1 MMEIRCPH
9 CGQRAQAEF
18 IYERTVDSVVSIDVA
33 PEAAMEALFTRRNPR
48 GVDEEIWRHTYG
60 CRAWMVITRHRVT
73 NEISAVREILPGTGR
88 WPEGTEGQGL
98 AVHPGIRKS
107 LTWTAPSVALRA
119 PPPLRGEDFGIN
131 FTFDGK
137 TYQARKGDMLAAA
150 LLRNGVTLVGR
161 SFKYHRPRGIMT
173 AGVEEPNAL
182 VTVGEGGRSE
192 ANTRATDVFVYEGL
206 IVKSQNRWPSLSF
219 DFGAILGLAAPVFS
233 AGFYYKTFF
242 GSAKRWMFYEYFIRK
257 AAGLGNA
264 PTQADPD
271 RFSQRAAFCDILVV
285 GAGPAGLQA
294 ALEAAEAGKRVILV
308 EQDCILGSSLI
319 RDPQEQN
326 AAWIEATATRIAAAG
341 GRILTRT
348 TASGYWEHDL
358 VTLTQRLAE
367 PGQVPANGIAQRL
380 WHVRAGQ
387 VILATGSI
395 ERPMAFANN
404 DRPGV
409 MLSQAVRTYVQRFG
423 VVPGKRVV
431 IATNNDDA
439 YKTAYALKAA
449 GAEIVAILDARP
461 ELSDAAR
468 DAGSKFEIHPN
479 SVPVSATG
487 NKRGLRSVKA
497 DLSTEPQSFTAD
509 LLAVSGGFTPVVH
522 LHMQAGGT
530 LDWHEAAQAFVP
542 ATSRQNVT
550 TIGGAVSPQPI
561 FRLLPVSQPK
571 KSFIDFQNDVTLA
584 DVDLAWAEGYRS
596 VEHLKRYTT
605 LGMATDQGKLSNM
618 AALGRLAQAQGVS
631 IPEAGL
637 TTFRP
642 PYTPVTMGLL
652 AGAGAKDA
660 GAHVRRLT
668 LYDVH
673 LGHQPIWQPLGLW
686 FRPRAYPVAGETL
699 AQAALREAKTVRAAV
714 GMTDVSTLAKFE
726 ISGPDAVALLEIIC
740 ATSVGK
746 LAVGRGR
753 YTFMCRED
761 GMVFDDGTVWRLGAQ
776 RYLLT
781 SSTGGAD
788 RMATHISY
796 VRQYLAPHLRV
807 SAVNVQEHYA
817 GIAVAG
823 PQSRSVLTAL
833 IGEEPPRH
841 MSTIPATIAGISVII
856 LAASYSGERA
866 FEIYVEAT
874 LTSSVWAACH
884 REVAAQGGTL
894 YGLEAMEFLRI
905 EKGHLVVGGE
915 VDGRMT
921 PHDLALDKM
930 LNKAGGYVGASG
942 LARPALSEPGRRQLV
957 GLEALDGNIPEGA
970 MLITQD
976 GQSPHGHVSAAA
988 FRINEG
994 GSIALGQL
1002 KDGFSRHGEELIATS
1017 PTRGQKARVRVTAP
1031 HFYDSAGERYGD

>member
-1 MMEIRCPH
+1 M
-9 CGQRAQAEF
+9 
-18 IYERTVDSVVSIDVA
+18 
-33 PEAAMEALFTRRNPR
+33 
-48 GVDEEIWRHTYG
+48 
-60 CRAWMVITRHRVT
+60 
-73 NEISAVREILPGTGR
+73 ISF
-88 WPEGTEGQGL
+88 
-98 AVHPGIRKS
+98 S
-107 LTWTAPSVALRA
+107 
-119 PPPLRGEDFGIN
+119 
-131 FTFDGK
+131 FDGK
-137 TYQARKGDMLAAA
+137 VYTAQEGDTLAAA
-150 LLRNGVTLVGR
+150 LLRNGIGLVGR

-182 VTVGEGGRSE
+182 VTVGEGGRTE
-192 ANTRATDVFVYEGL
+192 PNTRATDVFVYEGL
-206 IVKSQNRWPSLSF
+206 VAKSQNRWPNLSF
-219 DFGAILGLAAPVFS
+219 DIGSVFGLAAPALS

-242 GSAKRWMFYEYFIRK
+242 GSAKKWMFYEYFIRK

-264 PTQADPD
+264 PTSSDPD
-271 RFSQRAAFCDILVV
+271 RFSQRAAFCDVLVV
-285 GAGPAGLQA
+285 GAGPAGMQA
-294 ALEAAEAGKRVILV
+294 ALEAAESGKRVILV
-308 EQDCILGSSLI
+308 EQDNILGPSLI
-319 RDPQEQN
+319 RDGQEQDADWIN
-326 AAWIEATATRIAAAG
+326 AAAARIRAANG
-341 GRILTRT
+341 LILTRT

-358 VTLTQRLAE
+358 VTLTQRLSE
-367 PGQVPANGIAQRL
+367 PGQVPQNNVAQRL

-395 ERPMAFANN
+395 ERPMAFAHN

-409 MLSQAVRTYVQRFG
+409 MLSQAVRSYVRRFG

-439 YKTAYALKAA
+439 YKTAQALKEA
-449 GAEIVAILDARP
+449 GAQIVAVLDARP
-461 ELSDAAR
+461 APAGANSGHRVYNNATPLSTKGAR
-468 DAGSKFEIHPN
+468 HCLKN
-479 SVPVSATG
+479 VSALVDGAT
-487 NKRGLRSVKA
+487 LEW
-497 DLSTEPQSFTAD
+497 DAD

-530 LDWHEAAQAFVP
+530 LDWNADAQAFVP
-542 ATSRQNVT
+542 AASRQNVT
-550 TIGGAVSPQPI
+550 TIGGAAEPQPI
-561 FRLLPVSQPK
+561 FKMASVTKPK
-571 KSFIDFQNDVTLA
+571 KSFIDFQNDVTLS

-618 AALGRLAQAQGVS
+618 AALGRLAEKQGVA

-660 GAHVRRLT
+660 GAHVRRLA
-668 LYDVH
+668 LYDLH
-673 LGHQPIWQPLGLW
+673 AAKNPIWQPLGYW
-686 FRPRAYPVAGETL
+686 FRPRAYPISGESL
-699 AQAALREAKTVRAAV
+699 AQAALREAKAVRNNV

-726 ISGPDAVALLEIIC
+726 VSGPDAAAFLEIIC
-740 ATSVGK
+740 ATTVSK

-753 YTFMCRED
+753 YTFMLRED
-761 GMVFDDGTVWRLGAQ
+761 GFVFDDGTVWRLDEN

-796 VRQYLAPHLRV
+796 VRQYLCPHLRV

-817 GIAVAG
+817 GIAIAG
-823 PQSRSVLTAL
+823 PKAKAVLTTL

-841 MSTIPATIAGISVII
+841 MSTVPAVIAGVPVII

-866 FEIYVEAT
+866 FEIYIAASEAAT
-874 LTSSVWAACH
+874 VWAACEA
-884 REVAAQGGTL
+884 EVTHIGGAL

-930 LNKAGGYVGASG
+930 LNKAGGYIGASG
-942 LARPALSEPGRRQLV
+942 LARPALAETGRRQLV
-957 GLEALDGNIPEGA
+957 GLVALEGDIPEGS
-970 MLITQD
+970 MLVSNE
-976 GQSPHGHVSAAA
+976 GASPQGHVSAAA
-988 FRINEG
+988 FRIIEG
-994 GSIALGQL
+994 GSVALGQL
-1002 KDGFSRHGEELIATS
+1002 VDGFSRHGEILIASS
-1017 PTRGQKARVRVTAP
+1017 PTRGQKARVRVVAP
-1031 HFYDSAGERYGD
+1031 HFYDHAGERYRD

>member
-1 MMEIRCPH
+1 
-9 CGQRAQAEF
+9 
-18 IYERTVDSVVSIDVA
+18 V
-33 PEAAMEALFTRRNPR
+33 
-48 GVDEEIWRHTYG
+48 
-60 CRAWMVITRHRVT
+60 
-73 NEISAVREILPGTGR
+73 
-88 WPEGTEGQGL
+88 
-98 AVHPGIRKS
+98 
-107 LTWTAPSVALRA
+107 
-119 PPPLRGEDFGIN
+119 IN

-137 TYQARKGDMLAAA
+137 AYQAKEGDTLAAA
-150 LLRNGVTLVGR
+150 LLRNGIGLVGR

-182 VTVGEGGRSE
+182 VTIGEGGRAE
-192 ANTRATDVFVYEGL
+192 PNTRATDVFVYEGL
-206 IVKSQNRWPSLSF
+206 VATSQNRWPSLSF
-219 DFGAILGLAAPVFS
+219 DLGAVLGLAAPIFS

-271 RFSQRAAFCDILVV
+271 RFSQRAAFCDVLVV

-294 ALEAAEAGKRVILV
+294 ALDAAEAGKRVILV
-308 EQDCILGSSLI
+308 EQDSILGPSLI
-319 RDPQEQN
+319 RDPQELD
-326 AAWIEATATRIAAAG
+326 AAWIDATAARIRAKG

-358 VTLTQRLAE
+358 VTLTQRIAE
-367 PGQVPANGIAQRL
+367 PGQPPENGVAQRL

-395 ERPMAFANN
+395 ERPMAFAHN

-409 MLSQAVRTYVQRFG
+409 MLSQAVRTYVRRFG

-439 YKTAYALKAA
+439 YRTASALKAA
-449 GAEIVAILDARP
+449 GAAVVAILDARP
-461 ELSDAAR
+461 EFSDVALAA
-468 DAGSKFEIHPN
+468 KLEFQIHTN
-479 SVPVSATG
+479 AFPVAV
-487 NKRGLRSVKA
+487 RGLKHHLSSVDA
-497 DLSTEPQSFTAD
+497 DIWTERFTFAAD

-522 LHMQAGGT
+522 LHMQAGGA
-530 LDWHEAAQAFVP
+530 LDWNDAAQAFVP
-542 ATSRQNVT
+542 ATSRQSVT
-550 TIGGAVSPQPI
+550 TIGGAASPE
-561 FRLLPVSQPK
+561 PVFAAAPSGNPN

-605 LGMATDQGKLSNM
+605 LGMATDQGKTGNM
-618 AALGRLAQAQGVS
+618 AALGRLAEKQGVA

-652 AGAGAKDA
+652 AGASAKDA
-660 GAHVRRLT
+660 GAHVRRLA

-673 LGHQPIWQPLGLW
+673 AAKNPIWQRLGYW
-686 FRPRAYPVAGETL
+686 FRPRAFPQGSEML
-699 AQAALREAKTVRAAV
+699 AQAALREARAVRTSV

-726 ISGPDAVALLEIIC
+726 ITGPDAAALLEIIC
-740 ATSVGK
+740 ATSVAK

-753 YTFMCRED
+753 YTFMLRED
-761 GMVFDDGTVWRLGAQ
+761 GFVFDDGTVWRIAEN

-796 VRQYLAPHLRV
+796 VRQYLKPEFRV
-807 SAVNVQEHYA
+807 SAVNVQEHHA

-823 PQSRSVLTAL
+823 PKAKAVLERL
-833 IGEEPPRH
+833 IGEVPPRH
-841 MSTIPATIAGISVII
+841 MSTVSATIAGVPVLV

-874 LTSSVWAACH
+874 HAAAVWAACEA
-884 REVAAQGGTL
+884 EVAAHQGCL
-894 YGLEAMEFLRI
+894 YGMEAMEFLRI

-915 VDGRMT
+915 IDGRLT
-921 PHDLALDKM
+921 PYDLGLGGM
-930 LNKAGGYVGASG
+930 LNKAGGYIGAQG
-942 LARPALSEPGRRQLV
+942 LTRPALSAPGRLQLV
-957 GLEALDGNIPEGA
+957 GLESLEGTIPEGG
-970 MLITQD
+970 MLVPAKGADAQ
-976 GQSPHGHVSAAA
+976 GHVTAAA
-988 FRINEG
+988 SRVIEDTP
-994 GSIALGQL
+994 IALAL
-1002 KDGFSRHGEELIATS
+1002 LRDGASRHGETLIATS
-1017 PTRGQKARVRVTAP
+1017 PTRNMHARVRVMAP
-1031 HFYDSAGERYGD
+1031 HFYDTSGERYRD

>member
-1 MMEIRCPH
+1 M
-9 CGQRAQAEF
+9 
-18 IYERTVDSVVSIDVA
+18 
-33 PEAAMEALFTRRNPR
+33 
-48 GVDEEIWRHTYG
+48 
-60 CRAWMVITRHRVT
+60 
-73 NEISAVREILPGTGR
+73 
-88 WPEGTEGQGL
+88 
-98 AVHPGIRKS
+98 
-107 LTWTAPSVALRA
+107 
-119 PPPLRGEDFGIN
+119 IN
-131 FTFDGK
+131 FSFDGK
-137 TYQARKGDMLAAA
+137 TYQAHEGDTLAAA
-150 LLRNGVTLVGR
+150 LLRNGVGLVGR

-173 AGVEEPNAL
+173 AGIEEPNAL
-182 VTVGEGGRSE
+182 VTVGDGGRAE
-192 ANTRATDVFVYEGL
+192 PNTRATDVFVYEGL
-206 IVKSQNRWPSLSF
+206 IAKSQNRWPNLSF
-219 DFGAILGLAAPVFS
+219 DIGALLGLAAPVLS

-242 GSAKRWMFYEYFIRK
+242 GSAKRWMFYERFIRK
-257 AAGLGNA
+257 AAGLGAA
-264 PTQADPD
+264 PTETDPD
-271 RFSQRAAFCDILVV
+271 RFSQRAAFCDVLVV
-285 GAGPAGLQA
+285 GAGPAGLSA

-308 EQDCILGSSLI
+308 EQDNILGASLF
-319 RDPQEQN
+319 RDRQELDG
-326 AAWIEATATRIAAAG
+326 AWAEATQAHIRVAG

-348 TASGYWEHDL
+348 TVSGYWEHDL
-358 VTLTQRLAE
+358 VTLTQRIAE
-367 PGQVPANGIAQRL
+367 PGQIPSQGVAQRL

-395 ERPMAFANN
+395 ERPIAFAHN

-439 YKTAYALKAA
+439 YKTAHALQEA
-449 GAEIVAILDARP
+449 GAEVVAILDARP
-461 ELSDAAR
+461 AP
-468 DAGSKFEIHPN
+468 AGAN
-479 SVPVSATG
+479 SGFPVH
-487 NKRGLRSVKA
+487 NNA
-497 DLSTEPQSFTAD
+497 DPLSTKGARHCLKSVTALVDGQTQSWNAD

-530 LDWHEAAQAFVP
+530 LDWNDAAQAFVP

-550 TIGGAVSPQPI
+550 TIGGAANPEPV
-561 FRLLPVSQPK
+561 FTVVPVSKPK

-618 AALGRLAQAQGVS
+618 AALGRLAEKQDVV

-660 GAHVRRLT
+660 GAHVRRLA
-668 LYDVH
+668 LNDVH
-673 LGHQPIWQPLGLW
+673 AAKTPIWQPLGYW
-686 FRPRAYPVAGETL
+686 FRPRAYPMGNESL
-699 AQAALREAKTVRAAV
+699 AQAALREAKAVRSTV

-726 ISGPDAVALLEIIC
+726 VSGPDAAAFLEIIC
-740 ATSVGK
+740 ATTVNK

-753 YTFMCRED
+753 YTFMLRED
-761 GMVFDDGTVWRLGAQ
+761 GFVFDDGTVWRLDEN

-796 VRQYLAPHLRV
+796 VRQYLCPHLRV

-823 PQSRSVLTAL
+823 PKAKTALAAL

-841 MSTIPATIAGISVII
+841 MSTLPAVISGVPVIV

-866 FEIYVEAT
+866 FEIYVEA
-874 LTSSVWAACH
+874 SHAAPVWANCET
-884 REVAAQGGTL
+884 EVAANNGAL

-915 VDGRMT
+915 IDGRLT

-930 LNKAGGYVGASG
+930 LNKAGGYIGASG
-942 LARPALSEPGRRQLV
+942 LSRPALAEPGRRQLV
-957 GLEALDGNIPEGA
+957 GLEAIEGNIPEGS
-970 MLITQD
+970 MLVSCESEPPQ
-976 GQSPHGHVSAAA
+976 GHVSAAA
-988 FRINEG
+988 FRILEG

-1002 KDGFSRHGEELIATS
+1002 TDGFERHGEELLATS
-1017 PTRGQKARVRVTAP
+1017 PTRGQMARVRVVAP
-1031 HFYDSAGERYGD
+1031 HFYDMAGERYRD

>member
-1 MMEIRCPH
+1 MP
-9 CGQRAQAEF
+9 
-18 IYERTVDSVVSIDVA
+18 
-33 PEAAMEALFTRRNPR
+33 
-48 GVDEEIWRHTYG
+48 
-60 CRAWMVITRHRVT
+60 RHR
-73 NEISAVREILPGTGR
+73 AGGF
-88 WPEGTEGQGL
+88 
-98 AVHPGIRKS
+98 AM
-107 LTWTAPSVALRA
+107 
-119 PPPLRGEDFGIN
+119 IN
-131 FTFDGK
+131 FSFDGK
-137 TYQARKGDMLAAA
+137 VYTAQEGDTLAAA
-150 LLRNGVTLVGR
+150 LLRNGIGLVGR

-182 VTVGEGGRSE
+182 VTVGEGGRAE
-192 ANTRATDVFVYEGL
+192 PNTRATDLFVYDGL
-206 IVKSQNRWPSLSF
+206 VARSQNRWPNLSF
-219 DFGAILGLAAPVFS
+219 DVGSVLGLAAPALS

-242 GSAKRWMFYEYFIRK
+242 GSAKKWMFYEYFIRK

-264 PTQADPD
+264 PTSSDPD

-285 GAGPAGLQA
+285 GAGPAGMQA
-294 ALEAAEAGKRVILV
+294 ALEAAESGKRVILV
-308 EQDCILGSSLI
+308 EQDNILGPSLI
-319 RDPQEQN
+319 RDGQEQD
-326 AAWIEATATRIAAAG
+326 ADWINATAARIRAANG
-341 GRILTRT
+341 LILTRT

-358 VTLTQRLAE
+358 VTLTQRLSE
-367 PGQVPANGIAQRL
+367 PGQTPANGVAQRL

-395 ERPMAFANN
+395 ERPMAFAHN

-409 MLSQAVRTYVQRFG
+409 MLSQAVRSYVRRFG

-439 YKTAYALKAA
+439 YKTAQALNDA
-449 GAEIVAILDARP
+449 GAQIVAILDARP
-461 ELSDAAR
+461 APAGANSGHRVYNNAVPLSTQGAR
-468 DAGSKFEIHPN
+468 HCLKN
-479 SVPVSATG
+479 VSA
-487 NKRGLRSVKA
+487 SVDGQTMA
-497 DLSTEPQSFTAD
+497 WEAD

-530 LDWHEAAQAFVP
+530 LDWNEDAQAFIP
-542 ATSRQNVT
+542 ASSRQNVT
-550 TIGGAVSPQPI
+550 TIGGAAEPQPI
-561 FRLLPVSQPK
+561 FKMVPVAKPK

-618 AALGRLAQAQGVS
+618 AALGRLAEKQGVA

-660 GAHVRRLT
+660 GAHVRRLA
-668 LYDVH
+668 LYDLH
-673 LGHQPIWQPLGLW
+673 AAKNPIWQPLGYW
-686 FRPRAYPVAGETL
+686 FRPRAYTISGESL
-699 AQAALREAKTVRAAV
+699 AQAALREAKAVRNNV

-726 ISGPDAVALLEIIC
+726 VSGPDAAAFLEIIC
-740 ATSVGK
+740 ATTVSK

-753 YTFMCRED
+753 YTFMLRED
-761 GMVFDDGTVWRLGAQ
+761 GFVFDDGTVWRLDEN

-796 VRQYLAPHLRV
+796 VRQYLCPHLRV

-823 PQSRSVLTAL
+823 PKAKAVLTTL

-841 MSTIPATIAGISVII
+841 MSTVPAVISGVPVII

-866 FEIYVEAT
+866 FEIYISASDAAT
-874 LTSSVWAACH
+874 VWAACEA
-884 REVAAQGGTL
+884 EVMKIGGAL
-894 YGLEAMEFLRI
+894 FGLEAMEFLRI

-930 LNKAGGYVGASG
+930 LNKAGGYIGASG
-942 LARPALSEPGRRQLV
+942 LARPALAEAGRRQLV
-957 GLEALDGNIPEGA
+957 GLESLEGDIPEGA
-970 MLITQD
+970 MLIPNE
-976 GQSPHGHVSAAA
+976 GASPQGHVSAAA
-988 FRINEG
+988 FRIIEG
-994 GSIALGQL
+994 GSVALGQL
-1002 KDGFSRHGEELIATS
+1002 VDGFSRHGEILIASS
-1017 PTRGQKARVRVTAP
+1017 PTRSQKARVRIVAP
-1031 HFYDSAGERYGD
+1031 NFYDPAGERYRD

>member
-1 MMEIRCPH
+1 VT
-9 CGQRAQAEF
+9 G
-18 IYERTVDSVVSIDVA
+18 
-33 PEAAMEALFTRRNPR
+33 AM
-48 GVDEEIWRHTYG
+48 
-60 CRAWMVITRHRVT
+60 
-73 NEISAVREILPGTGR
+73 
-88 WPEGTEGQGL
+88 
-98 AVHPGIRKS
+98 
-107 LTWTAPSVALRA
+107 
-119 PPPLRGEDFGIN
+119 IN
-131 FTFDGK
+131 FSFDGK
-137 TYQARKGDMLAAA
+137 AYQALEGDTLAAA
-150 LLRNGVTLVGR
+150 LLRNGIGLVGR

-182 VTVGEGGRSE
+182 VTVGEGGRTE
-192 ANTRATDVFVYEGL
+192 PNTRATDVFVYEGL
-206 IVKSQNRWPSLSF
+206 VAKSQNRWPSLSF
-219 DFGAILGLAAPVFS
+219 DFGAALGVAAPVFS

-242 GSAKRWMFYEYFIRK
+242 GSAKRWMFYEYFIRR

-264 PTQADPD
+264 PTESDPD
-271 RFSQRAAFCDILVV
+271 RFSQRAAFCDVLVV

-294 ALEAAEAGKRVILV
+294 ALDAAEAGKRVILV
-308 EQDCILGSSLI
+308 EQDNILGPSLI
-319 RDPQEQN
+319 RDPQDLDTV
-326 AAWIEATATRIAAAG
+326 WIEATAIRIRAAG
-341 GRILTRT
+341 GLILTRT

-358 VTLTQRLAE
+358 VTLTQRIAE
-367 PGQVPANGIAQRL
+367 PGQVPEGGVAQRL

-395 ERPMAFANN
+395 ERPMAFAHN

-423 VVPGKRVV
+423 VVPGKRVA

-439 YKTAYALKAA
+439 YKTAHALKEA
-449 GAEIVAILDARP
+449 GAEIVAVLDARP
-461 ELSDAAR
+461 APAGADSGFAVHNNAVPLSTKGAR
-468 DAGSKFEIHPN
+468 HCLKS
-479 SVPVSATG
+479 VSAQVGGTI
-487 NKRGLRSVKA
+487 
-497 DLSTEPQSFTAD
+497 QSWDVD
-509 LLAVSGGFTPVVH
+509 LLAASGGFTPVVH

-530 LDWHEAAQAFVP
+530 LDWNEAAQAFVP
-542 ATSRQNVT
+542 AKSRQNVV
-550 TIGGAVSPQPI
+550 TIGGAANPDPV
-561 FRLLPVSQPK
+561 FTVTPVSAPN

-618 AALGRLAQAQGVS
+618 AALGRLAEKQRVA

-642 PYTPVTMGLL
+642 PYTPVTIGLF

-660 GAHVRRLT
+660 GAHIRHLA

-673 LGHQPIWQPLGLW
+673 AAKNPIWQPLGYW
-686 FRPRAYPVAGETL
+686 FRPRAYPANNETL
-699 AQAALREAKTVRAAV
+699 AQAALREAKAVRTSV

-726 ISGPDAVALLEIIC
+726 ISGPDAAAFLEIIC
-740 ATSVGK
+740 ATTVSK
-746 LAVGRGR
+746 LAIGRGR
-753 YTFMCRED
+753 YTFMLRED
-761 GMVFDDGTVWRLGAQ
+761 GFVFDDGTVWRLDEN

-796 VRQYLAPHLRV
+796 VRQYLCPHLRV

-823 PQSRSVLTAL
+823 PNAKSVLATL

-841 MSTIPATIAGISVII
+841 MSTVSASVAGTPVIV

-866 FEIYVEAT
+866 FEIYVEGTNAG
-874 LTSSVWAACH
+874 SVWAAC
-884 REVAAQGGTL
+884 ETEATAKGGYL

-915 VDGRMT
+915 IDGRLT

-930 LNKAGGYVGASG
+930 LNKAGGYIGASG
-942 LARPALSEPGRRQLV
+942 LSRPALSEPGRRQLI
-957 GLEALDGNIPEGA
+957 GLEAIEGMIPEGS
-970 MLITQD
+970 MLIAREGEAPQ
-976 GQSPHGHVSAAA
+976 GHVSAAA
-988 FRINEG
+988 FRIIEG

-1002 KDGFSRHGEELIATS
+1002 TDGFSRHGEELIATS
-1017 PTRGQKARVRVTAP
+1017 PTRGQKARVRVRHP
-1031 HFYDSAGERYGD
+1031 HFYDIAGERYRD

>member
-1 MMEIRCPH
+1 
-9 CGQRAQAEF
+9 
-18 IYERTVDSVVSIDVA
+18 
-33 PEAAMEALFTRRNPR
+33 
-48 GVDEEIWRHTYG
+48 
-60 CRAWMVITRHRVT
+60 VI
-73 NEISAVREILPGTGR
+73 
-88 WPEGTEGQGL
+88 Q
-98 AVHPGIRKS
+98 
-107 LTWTAPSVALRA
+107 
-119 PPPLRGEDFGIN
+119 

-137 TYQARKGDMLAAA
+137 AYQAQQGDTLAAA
-150 LLRNGVTLVGR
+150 LLRNGIGLVGR

-182 VTVGEGGRSE
+182 VTIGEGGRAE
-192 ANTRATDVFVYEGL
+192 PNTRATDVFVYEGL
-206 IVKSQNRWPSLSF
+206 VATSQNRWPSLSF
-219 DFGAILGLAAPVFS
+219 DMGAVLGLAAPIFS

-257 AAGLGNA
+257 AAGLGDA

-271 RFSQRAAFCDILVV
+271 RFSQRAAFCDVLVV

-308 EQDCILGSSLI
+308 EQDSILGPSLI
-319 RDPQEQN
+319 RDPQELD
-326 AAWIEATATRIAAAG
+326 AAWIDATAARIRAKG

-358 VTLTQRLAE
+358 VTLTQRIAE
-367 PGQVPANGIAQRL
+367 PGQVPAGGVPQRL
-380 WHVRAGQ
+380 WHVRAGE

-395 ERPMAFANN
+395 ERPMAFAHN

-409 MLSQAVRTYVQRFG
+409 MLSQAVRTYVRRFG

-439 YKTAYALKAA
+439 YLTATALKAA
-449 GAEIVAILDARP
+449 GAEVVAILDARP
-461 ELSDAAR
+461 AP
-468 DAGSKFEIHPN
+468 AGGESGFPVQN
-479 SVPVSATG
+479 NAVP
-487 NKRGLRSVKA
+487 
-497 DLSTEPQSFTAD
+497 LSTKGARRCLKNITAQVNGETKTFAAD

-530 LDWHEAAQAFVP
+530 LDWNEAAQAFVP
-542 ATSRQNVT
+542 ATARQKVT
-550 TIGGAVSPQPI
+550 TIGGAANPQPV
-561 FRLLPVSQPK
+561 FNTTPQSDPK

-618 AALGRLAQAQGVS
+618 AALGRLAEKQGVA

-660 GAHVRRLT
+660 GAHVRQLA
-668 LYDVH
+668 LHDIH
-673 LGHQPIWQPLGLW
+673 AAKQPIWRALGYW
-686 FRPRAYPVAGETL
+686 FRPRAYPQGSESL
-699 AQAALREAKTVRAAV
+699 ADAMRREAQTVRTDV

-726 ISGPDAVALLEIIC
+726 VSGPDAAALLEIIY
-740 ATSVGK
+740 ATSVSK

-753 YTFMCRED
+753 YTFMLRED
-761 GMVFDDGTVWRLGAQ
+761 GLVFDDGTVWRLAEN

-796 VRQYLAPHLRV
+796 VRNTLCPQMRV

-817 GIAVAG
+817 GIAIAG
-823 PQSRSVLTAL
+823 PQAKATLASL

-841 MSTIPATIAGISVII
+841 MSTVPASIAGVPVLV

-866 FEIYVEAT
+866 FEIYVEA
-874 LTSSVWAACH
+874 SHAAPVWTAMEAV
-884 REVAAQGGTL
+884 VAAKGGCL
-894 YGLEAMEFLRI
+894 YGMDAMDLLRI
-905 EKGHLVVGGE
+905 EKGHVVVGGE
-915 VDGRMT
+915 VDGRLT
-921 PHDLALDKM
+921 AHDLGLAGM
-930 LNKAGGYVGASG
+930 LYKAGGFIGAAG
-942 LARPALSEPGRRQLV
+942 MTRPALSAPGRLQLV
-957 GLEALDGNIPEGA
+957 GLESLEGPIPEGG
-970 MLITQD
+970 MLVPTQGKD
-976 GQSPHGHVSAAA
+976 AEGHTTAAGY
-988 FRINEG
+988 RVMEG
-994 GSIALGQL
+994 TPIALAL
-1002 KDGFSRHGEELIATS
+1002 LRDGASRHGETLIATS
-1017 PTRGQKARVRVTAP
+1017 PTRNMHARVRVMAP
-1031 HFYDSAGERYGD
+1031 HFYDHAGERYRG

>member
-1 MMEIRCPH
+1 M
-9 CGQRAQAEF
+9 
-18 IYERTVDSVVSIDVA
+18 
-33 PEAAMEALFTRRNPR
+33 
-48 GVDEEIWRHTYG
+48 
-60 CRAWMVITRHRVT
+60 
-73 NEISAVREILPGTGR
+73 ISF
-88 WPEGTEGQGL
+88 
-98 AVHPGIRKS
+98 S
-107 LTWTAPSVALRA
+107 
-119 PPPLRGEDFGIN
+119 
-131 FTFDGK
+131 FDGK
-137 TYQARKGDMLAAA
+137 VYTAQEGDTLAAA
-150 LLRNGVTLVGR
+150 LLRNGIGLVGR

-182 VTVGEGGRSE
+182 VTVGEGGRTE
-192 ANTRATDVFVYEGL
+192 PNTRATDVFVYEGL
-206 IVKSQNRWPSLSF
+206 VAKSQNRWPNLSF
-219 DFGAILGLAAPVFS
+219 DIGSVFGLAAPALS

-242 GSAKRWMFYEYFIRK
+242 GSAKKWMFYEYFIRK

-264 PTQADPD
+264 PTSSDPD
-271 RFSQRAAFCDILVV
+271 RFSQRAAFCDVLVV
-285 GAGPAGLQA
+285 GAGPAGMQA
-294 ALEAAEAGKRVILV
+294 ALEAAESGKRVILV
-308 EQDCILGSSLI
+308 EQDNILGPSLI
-319 RDPQEQN
+319 RDGQEQDADWIN
-326 AAWIEATATRIAAAG
+326 AAAARIRAANG
-341 GRILTRT
+341 LILTRT

-358 VTLTQRLAE
+358 VTLTQRLSE
-367 PGQVPANGIAQRL
+367 PGQIPQNNVAQRL

-395 ERPMAFANN
+395 ERPMAFAHN

-409 MLSQAVRTYVQRFG
+409 MLSQAVRSYVRRFG

-439 YKTAYALKAA
+439 YKTAQALKEA
-449 GAEIVAILDARP
+449 GAQIVAVLDARP
-461 ELSDAAR
+461 APAGANSGHRVYNNATPLSTKGAR
-468 DAGSKFEIHPN
+468 HCLKN
-479 SVPVSATG
+479 VSALVDGAT
-487 NKRGLRSVKA
+487 LEW
-497 DLSTEPQSFTAD
+497 DAD

-530 LDWHEAAQAFVP
+530 LDWNADAQAFVP
-542 ATSRQNVT
+542 AASRQNVT
-550 TIGGAVSPQPI
+550 TIGGAAEPQPI
-561 FRLLPVSQPK
+561 FKMASVTKPK
-571 KSFIDFQNDVTLA
+571 KSFIDFQNDVTLS

-618 AALGRLAQAQGVS
+618 AALGRLAEKQGVA

-660 GAHVRRLT
+660 GAHVRRLA
-668 LYDVH
+668 LYDLH
-673 LGHQPIWQPLGLW
+673 AAKNPIWQPLGYW
-686 FRPRAYPVAGETL
+686 FRPRAYPISGESL
-699 AQAALREAKTVRAAV
+699 AQAALREAKAVRNNV

-726 ISGPDAVALLEIIC
+726 VSGPDAAAFLEIIC
-740 ATSVGK
+740 ATTVSK

-753 YTFMCRED
+753 YTFMLRED
-761 GMVFDDGTVWRLGAQ
+761 GFVFDDGTVWRLDEN

-796 VRQYLAPHLRV
+796 VRQYLCPHLRV

-817 GIAVAG
+817 GIAIAG
-823 PQSRSVLTAL
+823 PKAKAVLTTL

-841 MSTIPATIAGISVII
+841 MSTVPAVIAGVPVII

-866 FEIYVEAT
+866 FEIYIAASEAAT
-874 LTSSVWAACH
+874 VWAACEA
-884 REVAAQGGTL
+884 EVTHIGGAL

-930 LNKAGGYVGASG
+930 LNKAGGYIGASG
-942 LARPALSEPGRRQLV
+942 LARPALAETGRRQLV
-957 GLEALDGNIPEGA
+957 GLEALEGDIPEGS
-970 MLITQD
+970 MLVSNE
-976 GQSPHGHVSAAA
+976 GASPQGHVSAAA
-988 FRINEG
+988 FRIIEG
-994 GSIALGQL
+994 GSVALGQL
-1002 KDGFSRHGEELIATS
+1002 VDGFSRHGEILIASS
-1017 PTRGQKARVRVTAP
+1017 PTRGQKARVRVVAP
-1031 HFYDSAGERYGD
+1031 HFYDPAGERYRD

>member
-1 MMEIRCPH
+1 M
-9 CGQRAQAEF
+9 
-18 IYERTVDSVVSIDVA
+18 
-33 PEAAMEALFTRRNPR
+33 
-48 GVDEEIWRHTYG
+48 
-60 CRAWMVITRHRVT
+60 
-73 NEISAVREILPGTGR
+73 ISF
-88 WPEGTEGQGL
+88 
-98 AVHPGIRKS
+98 S
-107 LTWTAPSVALRA
+107 
-119 PPPLRGEDFGIN
+119 
-131 FTFDGK
+131 FDGK
-137 TYQARKGDMLAAA
+137 VYTAQEGDTLAAA
-150 LLRNGVTLVGR
+150 LLRNGIGLVGR

-182 VTVGEGGRSE
+182 VTVGEGGRTE
-192 ANTRATDVFVYEGL
+192 PNTRATDVFVYEGL
-206 IVKSQNRWPSLSF
+206 VAKSQNRWPNLSF
-219 DFGAILGLAAPVFS
+219 DIGSVFGLAAPALS

-242 GSAKRWMFYEYFIRK
+242 GSAKKWMFYEYFIRK

-264 PTQADPD
+264 PTSSDPD
-271 RFSQRAAFCDILVV
+271 RFSQRAAFCDVLVV
-285 GAGPAGLQA
+285 GAGPAGMQA
-294 ALEAAEAGKRVILV
+294 ALEAAESGKRVILV
-308 EQDCILGSSLI
+308 EQDNILGPSLI
-319 RDPQEQN
+319 RDGQEQD
-326 AAWIEATATRIAAAG
+326 ADWINATAARIRAANG
-341 GRILTRT
+341 LILTRT

-358 VTLTQRLAE
+358 VTLTQRLSE
-367 PGQVPANGIAQRL
+367 PGQVPQNNVAQRL

-395 ERPMAFANN
+395 ERPMAFAHN

-409 MLSQAVRTYVQRFG
+409 MLSQAVRSYVRRFG

-439 YKTAYALKAA
+439 YKTAQALKEA
-449 GAEIVAILDARP
+449 GAQIVAVLDARP
-461 ELSDAAR
+461 APAGANSGHRVYNNATPLSTKGAR
-468 DAGSKFEIHPN
+468 HCLKN
-479 SVPVSATG
+479 VSALVDGAT
-487 NKRGLRSVKA
+487 LEW
-497 DLSTEPQSFTAD
+497 DAD

-530 LDWHEAAQAFVP
+530 LDWNADAQAFVP
-542 ATSRQNVT
+542 AASRQNVT
-550 TIGGAVSPQPI
+550 TIGGAAEPQPI
-561 FRLLPVSQPK
+561 FKMASVAKPK
-571 KSFIDFQNDVTLA
+571 KSFIDFQNDVTLS

-618 AALGRLAQAQGVS
+618 AALGRLAEKQGVA

-660 GAHVRRLT
+660 GAHVRRLA
-668 LYDVH
+668 LYDLH
-673 LGHQPIWQPLGLW
+673 AAKNPIWQPLGYW
-686 FRPRAYPVAGETL
+686 FRPRAYPISGESL
-699 AQAALREAKTVRAAV
+699 AQAALREAKAVRNNV

-726 ISGPDAVALLEIIC
+726 VSGPDAAAFLEIIC
-740 ATSVGK
+740 ATTVSK

-753 YTFMCRED
+753 YTFMLRED
-761 GMVFDDGTVWRLGAQ
+761 GFVFDDGTVWRLDEN

-796 VRQYLAPHLRV
+796 VRQYLCPHLRV

-817 GIAVAG
+817 GIAIAG
-823 PQSRSVLTAL
+823 PKAKAVLTTL

-841 MSTIPATIAGISVII
+841 MSTVPAVIAGVPVII

-866 FEIYVEAT
+866 FEIYIAASEAAT
-874 LTSSVWAACH
+874 VWAACEA
-884 REVAAQGGTL
+884 EVMHIDGAL

-930 LNKAGGYVGASG
+930 LNKAGGYIGASG
-942 LARPALSEPGRRQLV
+942 LARPALAETGRRQLV
-957 GLEALDGNIPEGA
+957 GLEALEGDIPEGA
-970 MLITQD
+970 MLVPNE
-976 GQSPHGHVSAAA
+976 GASPQGHVSAAA
-988 FRINEG
+988 FRIIEG
-994 GSIALGQL
+994 GSVALGQL
-1002 KDGFSRHGEELIATS
+1002 VDGFSRHGEILIASS
-1017 PTRGQKARVRVTAP
+1017 PTRGQKARVRVVAP
-1031 HFYDSAGERYGD
+1031 HFYDHAGERYRD

>member
-1 MMEIRCPH
+1 MSGPM
-9 CGQRAQAEF
+9 
-18 IYERTVDSVVSIDVA
+18 
-33 PEAAMEALFTRRNPR
+33 
-48 GVDEEIWRHTYG
+48 
-60 CRAWMVITRHRVT
+60 
-73 NEISAVREILPGTGR
+73 
-88 WPEGTEGQGL
+88 
-98 AVHPGIRKS
+98 
-107 LTWTAPSVALRA
+107 
-119 PPPLRGEDFGIN
+119 IN

-137 TYQARKGDMLAAA
+137 AYQAQPGDTLAAA
-150 LLRNGVTLVGR
+150 LLRNGIGLVGR

-173 AGVEEPNAL
+173 AGIEEPNAL
-182 VTVGEGGRSE
+182 VTLGDGGRSE
-192 ANTRATDVFVYEGL
+192 PNTRATDVFVYEGL
-206 IVKSQNRWPSLSF
+206 TAQSQNRWPSLAF
-219 DFGAILGLAAPVFS
+219 DFAAVFGLAAPILS

-271 RFSQRAAFCDILVV
+271 RFSQRAAFCDVLIV
-285 GAGPAGLQA
+285 GGGPAGLSA

-308 EQDCILGSSLI
+308 EQDSLLGPSLI
-319 RDPQEQN
+319 RDPQELD
-326 AAWIEATATRIAAAG
+326 ATWIEATTARIIAAG

-358 VTLTQRLAE
+358 VTLTQRIAE
-367 PGQVPANGIAQRL
+367 PGQVPANGVAQRL

-395 ERPMAFANN
+395 ERPMAFGNN

-439 YKTAYALKAA
+439 YKTAHALKEA
-449 GAEIVAILDARP
+449 GAEIVAIVDARP
-461 ELSDAAR
+461 APAGQDSGFAVHNNAIPLSTKAAR
-468 DAGSKFEIHPN
+468 HCLKS
-479 SVPVSATG
+479 VSALVNGVIKNWDT
-487 NKRGLRSVKA
+487 
-497 DLSTEPQSFTAD
+497 D

-530 LDWHEAAQAFVP
+530 LDWNEAAQAFIP
-542 ATSRQNVT
+542 AMSRQNVT
-550 TIGGAVSPQPI
+550 TIGGAAHPGPVHNVA
-561 FRLLPVSQPK
+561 PVSSPK
-571 KSFIDFQNDVTLA
+571 TSFIDFQNDVTLA
-584 DVDLAWAEGYRS
+584 DIDQAWAEGYRS

-618 AALGRLAQAQGVS
+618 AALGRLAEKQGVA
-631 IPEAGL
+631 IPVAGL

-660 GAHVRRLT
+660 GAHVRRLA

-673 LGHQPIWQPLGLW
+673 TAKNPIWQPLGYW
-686 FRPRAYPVAGETL
+686 FRPRAYPVNGETL
-699 AQAALREAKTVRAAV
+699 AQAALREAKAVRANV

-726 ISGPDAVALLEIIC
+726 VSGPDAAALLEIIC
-740 ATSVGK
+740 ATTVSK

-753 YTFMCRED
+753 YTFMLRED
-761 GMVFDDGTVWRLGAQ
+761 GFVFDDGTVWRLAEN

-788 RMATHISY
+788 RMAAHISY
-796 VRQYLAPHLRV
+796 VRNYLAPQLRV
-807 SAVNVQEHYA
+807 SAVNVQEHFA

-823 PQSRSVLTAL
+823 PTAKAALAAL

-841 MSTIPATIAGISVII
+841 MSTVPASIAGVPVII

-866 FEIYVEAT
+866 FEIYVEASHAT
-874 LTSSVWAACH
+874 PVWAASET
-884 REVAAQGGTL
+884 EVIAHGGCL
-894 YGLEAMEFLRI
+894 YGMEAMEFLRI

-930 LNKAGGYVGASG
+930 LNKAGGFIGGSG
-942 LARPALSEPGRRQLV
+942 LSRTALSVPGRRQLV
-957 GLEALDGNIPEGA
+957 GLEAIAGDIPEGS
-970 MLITQD
+970 MLVTNE
-976 GQSPHGHVSAAA
+976 GASPQGHVSAAA
-988 FRINEG
+988 FRIIEG
-994 GSIALGQL
+994 GSIALAQL
-1002 KDGFSRHGEELIATS
+1002 EDGFSRHGEELLATS
-1017 PTRGQKARVRVTAP
+1017 PTRGQKARVRVTSP
-1031 HFYDSAGERYGD
+1031 HFYDVAGERYRD

>member
-1 MMEIRCPH
+1 M
-9 CGQRAQAEF
+9 
-18 IYERTVDSVVSIDVA
+18 
-33 PEAAMEALFTRRNPR
+33 
-48 GVDEEIWRHTYG
+48 
-60 CRAWMVITRHRVT
+60 
-73 NEISAVREILPGTGR
+73 
-88 WPEGTEGQGL
+88 
-98 AVHPGIRKS
+98 
-107 LTWTAPSVALRA
+107 
-119 PPPLRGEDFGIN
+119 IN
-131 FTFDGK
+131 FSFDGK
-137 TYQARKGDMLAAA
+137 AYTAQEGDTLAAA
-150 LLRNGVTLVGR
+150 LLRNGVGLVGR

-182 VTVGEGGRSE
+182 VTVGEGGRTE
-192 ANTRATDVFVYEGL
+192 PNTRATDVFVYEGL
-206 IVKSQNRWPSLSF
+206 VAKSQNRWPNLSLDVGSVF
-219 DFGAILGLAAPVFS
+219 GLAAPALS

-242 GSAKRWMFYEYFIRK
+242 GSAKKWMFYEYFIRK

-264 PTQADPD
+264 PTLADPD
-271 RFSQRAAFCDILVV
+271 RFSQRAAFCDVLVV
-285 GAGPAGLQA
+285 GAGPAGMQA
-294 ALEAAEAGKRVILV
+294 AVEAAESGKRVILV
-308 EQDCILGSSLI
+308 EQDNILSPSLL
-319 RDPQEQN
+319 RDGEEQD
-326 AAWIEATATRIAAAG
+326 AAWINATAARIRAANG
-341 GRILTRT
+341 LILTRT

-358 VTLTQRLAE
+358 VTLTQRLSE
-367 PGQVPANGIAQRL
+367 PGQIPADNVAQRL

-395 ERPMAFANN
+395 ERPMAFAHN

-409 MLSQAVRTYVQRFG
+409 MLSQAVRSYIRRFG

-439 YKTAYALKAA
+439 YKTAQALKDA
-449 GAEIVAILDARP
+449 GAQIVAILDARP
-461 ELSDAAR
+461 APAGANSGHRVYNNAVPLSTQGAR
-468 DAGSKFEIHPN
+468 HCLKN
-479 SVPVSATG
+479 VSA
-487 NKRGLRSVKA
+487 SVDGETMA
-497 DLSTEPQSFTAD
+497 WEAD

-530 LDWHEAAQAFVP
+530 LDWNEDAQAFIP
-542 ATSRQNVT
+542 ASSRQNVT
-550 TIGGAVSPQPI
+550 TIGGAAEPQPI
-561 FRLLPVSQPK
+561 FKMVPVAKPK

-618 AALGRLAQAQGVS
+618 AALGRLAEKQGVA

-660 GAHVRRLT
+660 GAHVRRLA
-668 LYDVH
+668 LYDLH
-673 LGHQPIWQPLGLW
+673 AAKNPIWQPLGYW
-686 FRPRAYPVAGETL
+686 FRPRAYPISGESL
-699 AQAALREAKTVRAAV
+699 AQAALREAKSVRNNV

-726 ISGPDAVALLEIIC
+726 VSGPDAAAFLEIIC
-740 ATSVGK
+740 ATTVSK

-753 YTFMCRED
+753 YTFMLRED
-761 GMVFDDGTVWRLGAQ
+761 GFVFDDGTVWRLDEN

-796 VRQYLAPHLRV
+796 VRQYLCPHLRV

-823 PQSRSVLTAL
+823 PKAKAVLTTL

-841 MSTIPATIAGISVII
+841 MSTVPAVISGVPVII

-866 FEIYVEAT
+866 FEIYISASDAAT
-874 LTSSVWAACH
+874 VWAACEA
-884 REVAAQGGTL
+884 EVMNIGGAL
-894 YGLEAMEFLRI
+894 FGLEAMEFLRI

-930 LNKAGGYVGASG
+930 LNKAGGYIGASG
-942 LARPALSEPGRRQLV
+942 LARPALAEAGRRQLV
-957 GLEALDGNIPEGA
+957 GLESLEGDIPEGA
-970 MLITQD
+970 MLIPNE
-976 GQSPHGHVSAAA
+976 GASPQGHVSAAA
-988 FRINEG
+988 FRIIEG
-994 GSIALGQL
+994 GSVALGQL
-1002 KDGFSRHGEELIATS
+1002 VDGFSRHGEILIASS
-1017 PTRGQKARVRVTAP
+1017 PTRGQKARVRVVAP
-1031 HFYDSAGERYGD
+1031 HFYDPAGERYRD

>member
-1 MMEIRCPH
+1 M
-9 CGQRAQAEF
+9 
-18 IYERTVDSVVSIDVA
+18 
-33 PEAAMEALFTRRNPR
+33 
-48 GVDEEIWRHTYG
+48 
-60 CRAWMVITRHRVT
+60 
-73 NEISAVREILPGTGR
+73 
-88 WPEGTEGQGL
+88 
-98 AVHPGIRKS
+98 
-107 LTWTAPSVALRA
+107 
-119 PPPLRGEDFGIN
+119 IN

-137 TYQARKGDMLAAA
+137 AYQAREGDTLAAA
-150 LLRNGVTLVGR
+150 LLRNGIGLVGR

-182 VTVGEGGRSE
+182 VTIGEGGRTE
-192 ANTRATDVFVYEGL
+192 PNTRATDVFVYEGL
-206 IVKSQNRWPSLSF
+206 VAKSQNRWPCLSF
-219 DFGAILGLAAPVFS
+219 DIGAVLGLAAPVLS

-242 GSAKRWMFYEYFIRK
+242 GSAKRWIFYEHFIRK
-257 AAGLGNA
+257 AAGLGDA
-264 PTQADPD
+264 PTKADPD
-271 RFSQRAAFCDILVV
+271 RFSQRAAFCDVLVV
-285 GAGPAGLQA
+285 GAGPAGLAA
-294 ALEAAEAGKRVILV
+294 ALEAAVAGKRVILV
-308 EQDCILGSSLI
+308 EQDTILGASLV
-319 RDPQEQN
+319 RDPQELG
-326 AAWIEATATRIAAAG
+326 AAWIDATAARIRAAG

-358 VTLTQRLAE
+358 LTLTQRIAE
-367 PGQVPANGIAQRL
+367 PGQVPANGVAQRL
-380 WHVRAGQ
+380 SHVRAGE

-395 ERPMAFANN
+395 ERPMAFAHN

-409 MLSQAVRTYVQRFG
+409 MLSQAVRTYARRFG

-439 YKTAYALKAA
+439 YKTAQALQAA
-449 GAEIVAILDARP
+449 GAEVVAILDARP
-461 ELSDAAR
+461 AP
-468 DAGSKFEIHPN
+468 AGAN
-479 SVPVSATG
+479 SGFPVHNNAIPVSTKGARHCL
-487 NKRGLRSVKA
+487 KSVTA
-497 DLSTEPQSFTAD
+497 FVDSQAQSWHAD

-530 LDWHEAAQAFVP
+530 LDWNEAAQAFVP

-550 TIGGAVSPQPI
+550 TIGGATNPEPV
-561 FRLLPVSQPK
+561 FNVTPVSNPK
-571 KSFIDFQNDVTLA
+571 MSFIDFQNDVTLA
-584 DVDLAWAEGYRS
+584 DVDLAWTEGYRS

-618 AALGRLAQAQGVS
+618 AALGRLAEKQGVA

-660 GAHVRRLT
+660 GAHVRRLA

-673 LGHQPIWQPLGLW
+673 AAKNPIWQPLGYW
-686 FRPRAYPVAGETL
+686 FRPRAYLANGETL
-699 AQAALREAKTVRAAV
+699 AQAALREAKAVRTSV

-726 ISGPDAVALLEIIC
+726 VSGPDATVFLEMIC
-740 ATSVGK
+740 ATTVNK

-753 YTFMCRED
+753 YTFMLRED
-761 GMVFDDGTVWRLGAQ
+761 GFVFDDGTVWRLGEN

-796 VRQYLAPHLRV
+796 VRQYLCPHLRV

-823 PQSRSVLTAL
+823 PKAKDVLSAL

-841 MSTIPATIAGISVII
+841 MSTVPAVIAGVSVII

-866 FEIYVEAT
+866 FEIYVEA
-874 LTSSVWAACH
+874 SHAAAVWAAC
-884 REVAAQGGTL
+884 EVEVTAQGGAL

-915 VDGRMT
+915 IDGRMT

-930 LNKAGGYVGASG
+930 LNKAGGYIGASG
-942 LARPALSEPGRRQLV
+942 LSRPALSEPRRRQLV
-957 GLEALDGNIPEGA
+957 GLEAIEGNIPEGA
-970 MLITQD
+970 MLVTQE
-976 GQSPHGHVSAAA
+976 GQSPQGHVSAAA
-988 FRINEG
+988 FRILKG

-1002 KDGFSRHGEELIATS
+1002 TDGFARHGEELIATS
-1017 PTRGQKARVRVTAP
+1017 PTRGQKARVRVVAP
-1031 HFYDSAGERYGD
+1031 HFYDIAGARYRD

>member
-1 MMEIRCPH
+1 M
-9 CGQRAQAEF
+9 
-18 IYERTVDSVVSIDVA
+18 
-33 PEAAMEALFTRRNPR
+33 
-48 GVDEEIWRHTYG
+48 
-60 CRAWMVITRHRVT
+60 
-73 NEISAVREILPGTGR
+73 
-88 WPEGTEGQGL
+88 
-98 AVHPGIRKS
+98 
-107 LTWTAPSVALRA
+107 
-119 PPPLRGEDFGIN
+119 IN
-131 FTFDGK
+131 FSFDGK
-137 TYQARKGDMLAAA
+137 VYTAQEGDTLAAA
-150 LLRNGVTLVGR
+150 LLRNGIGLVGR

-182 VTVGEGGRSE
+182 VTVGEGGRTE
-192 ANTRATDVFVYEGL
+192 PNTRATDVFVYEGL
-206 IVKSQNRWPSLSF
+206 VAKSQNRWPNLSF
-219 DFGAILGLAAPVFS
+219 DIGSVFGLAAPALS

-242 GSAKRWMFYEYFIRK
+242 GSAKKWMFYEYFIRK

-264 PTQADPD
+264 PTSSDPD

-285 GAGPAGLQA
+285 GAGPAGMQA
-294 ALEAAEAGKRVILV
+294 ALEAAESGKRVILV
-308 EQDCILGSSLI
+308 EQDNILGPSLI
-319 RDPQEQN
+319 RDGQEQD
-326 AAWIEATATRIAAAG
+326 ADWINATAARIRAANG
-341 GRILTRT
+341 LILTRT

-358 VTLTQRLAE
+358 VTLTQRLSE
-367 PGQVPANGIAQRL
+367 PGQVPQNNVAQRL

-395 ERPMAFANN
+395 ERPMAFAHN

-409 MLSQAVRTYVQRFG
+409 MLSQAVRSYARRFG

-439 YKTAYALKAA
+439 YKTAQALKEA
-449 GAEIVAILDARP
+449 GAQIVAVLDARP
-461 ELSDAAR
+461 APAGANSGHRVYNNATPLSTKGAR
-468 DAGSKFEIHPN
+468 HCLKN
-479 SVPVSATG
+479 VSALVDGAT
-487 NKRGLRSVKA
+487 LEW
-497 DLSTEPQSFTAD
+497 DAD

-530 LDWHEAAQAFVP
+530 LDWNADAQAFVP
-542 ATSRQNVT
+542 AASRQNVT
-550 TIGGAVSPQPI
+550 TIGGAAEPQPI
-561 FRLLPVSQPK
+561 FKMASVAKPK
-571 KSFIDFQNDVTLA
+571 KSFIDFQNDVTLS

-618 AALGRLAQAQGVS
+618 AALGRLAEKQGVA

-660 GAHVRRLT
+660 GAHVRRLA
-668 LYDVH
+668 LYDLH
-673 LGHQPIWQPLGLW
+673 AAKNPIWQPLGYW
-686 FRPRAYPVAGETL
+686 FRPRAYPISGESL
-699 AQAALREAKTVRAAV
+699 AQAALREAKAVRNNV

-726 ISGPDAVALLEIIC
+726 VSGPDAAAFLEIIC
-740 ATSVGK
+740 ATTVSK

-753 YTFMCRED
+753 YTFMLRED
-761 GMVFDDGTVWRLGAQ
+761 GFVFDDGTVWRLDEN

-796 VRQYLAPHLRV
+796 VRQYLCPHLRV

-817 GIAVAG
+817 GIAIAG
-823 PQSRSVLTAL
+823 PKAKAVLTTL

-841 MSTIPATIAGISVII
+841 MSTVPAVIAGVPVII

-866 FEIYVEAT
+866 FEIYITASDAAT
-874 LTSSVWAACH
+874 VWAAC
-884 REVAAQGGTL
+884 EAQVMHKGGAL

-930 LNKAGGYVGASG
+930 LNKAGGYIGASG
-942 LARPALSEPGRRQLV
+942 LARPALAETGRRQLV
-957 GLEALDGNIPEGA
+957 GLEALEGDIPEGS
-970 MLITQD
+970 MLVSNE
-976 GQSPHGHVSAAA
+976 GASPQGHVSAAA
-988 FRINEG
+988 FRIIEG
-994 GSIALGQL
+994 GSVALGQL
-1002 KDGFSRHGEELIATS
+1002 VDGFSRHGEILIASS
-1017 PTRGQKARVRVTAP
+1017 PTRGQKARVRIVAP
-1031 HFYDSAGERYGD
+1031 HFYDHAGERYRD

>member
-1 MMEIRCPH
+1 
-9 CGQRAQAEF
+9 
-18 IYERTVDSVVSIDVA
+18 V
-33 PEAAMEALFTRRNPR
+33 
-48 GVDEEIWRHTYG
+48 
-60 CRAWMVITRHRVT
+60 
-73 NEISAVREILPGTGR
+73 
-88 WPEGTEGQGL
+88 
-98 AVHPGIRKS
+98 
-107 LTWTAPSVALRA
+107 
-119 PPPLRGEDFGIN
+119 IN

-137 TYQARKGDMLAAA
+137 AYQAQEGDTLAAA
-150 LLRNGVTLVGR
+150 LLRNGVGLVGR

-182 VTVGEGGRSE
+182 VTVGEGGRTE
-192 ANTRATDVFVYEGL
+192 PNTRATDVFVYEGL
-206 IVKSQNRWPSLSF
+206 VAKSQNRWPSLSL
-219 DFGAILGLAAPVFS
+219 DFGAVLGLAAPIFS

-257 AAGLGNA
+257 AAGLGDA
-264 PTQADPD
+264 PTQSDPD
-271 RFSQRAAFCDILVV
+271 RFSHRAAFCDVLVV
-285 GAGPAGLQA
+285 GAGPAGLTA

-308 EQDCILGSSLI
+308 EQDSILGSSLI
-319 RDPQEQN
+319 RDPQALD
-326 AAWIEATATRIAAAG
+326 AAWIEATAAHIHAKG

-358 VTLTQRLAE
+358 VTLTQRIAE
-367 PGQVPANGIAQRL
+367 PGQVPANGVAQRL

-395 ERPMAFANN
+395 ERPMAFAHN

-409 MLSQAVRTYVQRFG
+409 MLSQSVRTYVQRFG

-431 IATNNDDA
+431 IAANNDDA
-439 YKTAYALKAA
+439 YRTAEALKAA
-449 GAEIVAILDARP
+449 GTEIVALLDARP
-461 ELSDAAR
+461 APAGADTGFAVHNNAVLLSTKGAR
-468 DAGSKFEIHPN
+468 HCLKS
-479 SVPVSATG
+479 VSAQVNGETKSW
-487 NKRGLRSVKA
+487 N
-497 DLSTEPQSFTAD
+497 AD

-542 ATSRQNVT
+542 ATSRQNAT
-550 TIGGAVSPQPI
+550 TIGGAANPEPI
-561 FRLLPVSQPK
+561 FNVAPASNPK

-618 AALGRLAQAQGVS
+618 AALGRLAEKQGIA

-642 PYTPVTMGLL
+642 PYTPVTMGLF

-660 GAHVRRLT
+660 GAHIRRLA

-673 LGHQPIWQPLGLW
+673 AAKNPIWQPLGYW
-686 FRPRAYPVAGETL
+686 FRPRAYPKGSETL
-699 AQAALREAKTVRAAV
+699 AQAALREAKSVRQNV

-726 ISGPDAVALLEIIC
+726 VNGPDAAAFLEIIC
-740 ATSVGK
+740 ATAVSK
-746 LAVGRGR
+746 LAIGRGR
-753 YTFMCRED
+753 YTFMLRED
-761 GMVFDDGTVWRLGAQ
+761 GFVFDDGTVWRLGEN

-796 VRQYLAPHLRV
+796 VRQYLCPHLRV

-823 PQSRSVLTAL
+823 PNAKAVLATL

-841 MSTIPATIAGISVII
+841 MFTVPASVSGVPVLI

-866 FEIYVEAT
+866 FEIYAEAT
-874 LTSSVWAACH
+874 RAPHVWTALEGAVT
-884 REVAAQGGTL
+884 EQGGCL

-915 VDGRMT
+915 VDGRLT
-921 PHDLALDKM
+921 PYDLALDKM
-930 LNKAGGYVGASG
+930 LNKAGGYIGASG
-942 LARPALSEPGRRQLV
+942 LTRPALSEPERRQLV
-957 GLEALDGNIPEGA
+957 GLEAIDGVIAEGA
-970 MLITQD
+970 MLVTRT
-976 GQSPHGHVSAAA
+976 GESPQGHVSAAGV
-988 FRINEG
+988 RIIEG

-1002 KDGFSRHGEELIATS
+1002 EGGFARAGEEILATS
-1017 PTRGQKARVRVTAP
+1017 PTRDQHARVRVVAP
-1031 HFYDSAGERYGD
+1031 HFYDAAGDRYRD

>member
-1 MMEIRCPH
+1 
-9 CGQRAQAEF
+9 
-18 IYERTVDSVVSIDVA
+18 
-33 PEAAMEALFTRRNPR
+33 L
-48 GVDEEIWRHTYG
+48 
-60 CRAWMVITRHRVT
+60 
-73 NEISAVREILPGTGR
+73 
-88 WPEGTEGQGL
+88 
-98 AVHPGIRKS
+98 
-107 LTWTAPSVALRA
+107 
-119 PPPLRGEDFGIN
+119 IN

-137 TYQARKGDMLAAA
+137 AYQAREGDTLAAA
-150 LLRNGVTLVGR
+150 LLRNGIGLVGR
-161 SFKYHRPRGIMT
+161 SFKYHRSRGIMT

-192 ANTRATDVFVYEGL
+192 PNTRATDVFVYEGL
-206 IVKSQNRWPSLSF
+206 VATSQNRWPSLSF
-219 DFGAILGLAAPVFS
+219 DMGAVLGLAAPIFS

-264 PTQADPD
+264 PTQVDPD
-271 RFSQRAAFCDILVV
+271 RFSQRAAFCDVLVV

-294 ALEAAEAGKRVILV
+294 ALDAAEAGKRVILV
-308 EQDCILGSSLI
+308 EQDSILGPSLI
-319 RDPQEQN
+319 RDPQELD
-326 AAWIEATATRIAAAG
+326 AAWIDATAARIRAKG

-358 VTLTQRLAE
+358 VTLTQRIAE
-367 PGQVPANGIAQRL
+367 PGQVPAGGVPQRL

-395 ERPMAFANN
+395 ERPMAFAHN

-439 YKTAYALKAA
+439 YLTATALKAA
-449 GAEIVAILDARP
+449 GAEVVAILDARP
-461 ELSDAAR
+461 AR
-468 DAGSKFEIHPN
+468 AESGFPVLNNAVPLATKGTHHCLK
-479 SVPVSATG
+479 SVTAQVNGETKTFA
-487 NKRGLRSVKA
+487 
-497 DLSTEPQSFTAD
+497 AD

-530 LDWHEAAQAFVP
+530 LDWNEAAQAFIP
-542 ATSRQNVT
+542 AKSRQNVT
-550 TIGGAVSPQPI
+550 TIGGAAHPQPVHTI
-561 FRLLPVSQPK
+561 TPLSNPK

-605 LGMATDQGKLSNM
+605 LGMATDQGKTSNM
-618 AALGRLAQAQGVS
+618 AALGRLAEKQGVA

-660 GAHVRRLT
+660 GAHVRRLA
-668 LYDVH
+668 LYETH
-673 LGHQPIWQPLGLW
+673 AATNPIWQPLGYW
-686 FRPRAYPVAGETL
+686 FRPRAYPLGNETL
-699 AQAALREAKTVRAAV
+699 AASARREAQTVRTKV

-726 ISGPDAVALLEIIC
+726 ISGPDAAALLEIIC
-740 ATSVGK
+740 ATSVYK

-753 YTFMCRED
+753 YTFMLRED
-761 GMVFDDGTVWRLGAQ
+761 GMVFDDGTIWRLAEN

-796 VRQYLAPHLRV
+796 VRNTLCPQMCV

-817 GIAVAG
+817 GIALAG
-823 PQSRSVLTAL
+823 PQAKAALTSL
-833 IGEEPPRH
+833 IGQEPPRH
-841 MSTIPATIAGISVII
+841 MSTVPASIAGVPVLV

-866 FEIYVEAT
+866 FEIYVEANHAT
-874 LTSSVWAACH
+874 LVWTAMEAA
-884 REVAAQGGTL
+884 VSAKGGCL
-894 YGLEAMEFLRI
+894 YGMDAMDLLRI
-905 EKGHLVVGGE
+905 EKGHVVVGGE
-915 VDGRMT
+915 VDGRLT
-921 PHDLALDKM
+921 AHDLGLAGM
-930 LNKAGGYVGASG
+930 LNKAGGFIGAAG
-942 LARPALSEPGRRQLV
+942 LTRPALSAPGRLQLV
-957 GLEALDGNIPEGA
+957 GLESLDAPIPEGG
-970 MLITQD
+970 MLVPAKGADAQ
-976 GQSPHGHVSAAA
+976 GHSTAAGY
-988 FRINEG
+988 RVMEG
-994 GSIALGQL
+994 TPIALAL
-1002 KDGFSRHGEELIATS
+1002 LRDGASRHGETLIATS
-1017 PTRGQKARVRVTAP
+1017 PTRNMLARVRVMAP
-1031 HFYDSAGERYGD
+1031 HFYDTSGERYRD

>member
-1 MMEIRCPH
+1 MIK
-9 CGQRAQAEF
+9 F
-18 IYERTVDSVVSIDVA
+18 S
-33 PEAAMEALFTRRNPR
+33 
-48 GVDEEIWRHTYG
+48 
-60 CRAWMVITRHRVT
+60 
-73 NEISAVREILPGTGR
+73 
-88 WPEGTEGQGL
+88 
-98 AVHPGIRKS
+98 
-107 LTWTAPSVALRA
+107 
-119 PPPLRGEDFGIN
+119 
-131 FTFDGK
+131 FDGK
-137 TYQARKGDMLAAA
+137 TYQARGGDTLAAA
-150 LLRNGVTLVGR
+150 LLRNGIGLVGR

-182 VTVGEGGRSE
+182 VTIGEGGRTE
-192 ANTRATDVFVYEGL
+192 PNTRATDVFVYEGL
-206 IVKSQNRWPSLSF
+206 VAKSQNRWPNLSF
-219 DFGAILGLAAPVFS
+219 DIGAALGLAAPVLS

-242 GSAKRWMFYEYFIRK
+242 GSAKRWMFYERFIRK
-257 AAGLGNA
+257 AAGLGDA
-264 PTQADPD
+264 PTKADPD
-271 RFSQRAAFCDILVV
+271 RFSQRAAFCDVLIV
-285 GAGPAGLQA
+285 GGGPAGLVA
-294 ALEAAEAGKRVILV
+294 ALEAVENGKRVTLV
-308 EQDCILGSSLI
+308 EQDNILGASLI
-319 RDPQEQN
+319 RDRQELD
-326 AAWIEATATRIAAAG
+326 AAWIDTTAARIRAAG

-358 VTLTQRLAE
+358 VTLTQRITE
-367 PGQVPANGIAQRL
+367 PGQLPSQGVAQRL

-395 ERPMAFANN
+395 ERPMAFAHN

-409 MLSQAVRTYVQRFG
+409 MLSRAVRTYVQRFG
-423 VVPGKRVV
+423 VVPGKHVV

-439 YKTAYALKAA
+439 YKTAIALKEA
-449 GAEIVAILDARP
+449 GAQVVAILDARP
-461 ELSDAAR
+461 AP
-468 DAGSKFEIHPN
+468 AGADSGFPVLN
-479 SVPVSATG
+479 NAVP
-487 NKRGLRSVKA
+487 
-497 DLSTEPQSFTAD
+497 LSTKGARHYLKSVTALVDGKPQSWEAD

-530 LDWHEAAQAFVP
+530 LDWNEAAQAFVP
-542 ATSRQNVT
+542 AASRQKVT
-550 TIGGAVSPQPI
+550 TIGGAANPEPVLSVT
-561 FRLLPVSQPK
+561 PVSDPK

-618 AALGRLAQAQGVS
+618 AALGRLAEKQGVA

-660 GAHVRRLT
+660 GAHIRRLA
-668 LYDVH
+668 LYH
-673 LGHQPIWQPLGLW
+673 LHAANNPIWQPLGYW
-686 FRPRAYPVAGETL
+686 FRPRAYPMGSETL
-699 AQAALREAKTVRAAV
+699 AQAALREAKAVRTQV

-726 ISGPDAVALLEIIC
+726 ISGPDAGAILEIIC
-740 ATSVGK
+740 ATTVGK

-753 YTFMCRED
+753 YTFMLRED
-761 GMVFDDGTVWRLGAQ
+761 GFVFDDGTVWRLEEN

-796 VRQYLAPHLRV
+796 VRQFLCPQLRV

-823 PQSRSVLTAL
+823 PKAKTVLSAL

-841 MSTIPATIAGISVII
+841 MSTVPAVISGIPVII

-866 FEIYVEAT
+866 FEIYVEA
-874 LTSSVWAACH
+874 SHAGPVWAAC
-884 REVAAQGGTL
+884 ETQVTAQGGAL

-915 VDGRMT
+915 IDGRMT
-921 PHDLALDKM
+921 PHDLSLDKM
-930 LNKAGGYVGASG
+930 LNKAGGYIGESG
-942 LARPALSEPGRRQLV
+942 LSRPALSQAGRRQLV
-957 GLEALDGNIPEGA
+957 GLEAIEGNIPEGA
-970 MLITQD
+970 MLVIRE
-976 GQSPHGHVSAAA
+976 GASPQGHVSAAA
-988 FRINEG
+988 FRIVEG

-1002 KDGFSRHGEELIATS
+1002 TDGFARHGEELIATS
-1017 PTRGQKARVRVTAP
+1017 PTRGQKARVRVVAP
-1031 HFYDSAGERYGD
+1031 HFYDLSGERYRD

>member
-1 MMEIRCPH
+1 
-9 CGQRAQAEF
+9 
-18 IYERTVDSVVSIDVA
+18 
-33 PEAAMEALFTRRNPR
+33 L
-48 GVDEEIWRHTYG
+48 
-60 CRAWMVITRHRVT
+60 
-73 NEISAVREILPGTGR
+73 IS
-88 WPEGTEGQGL
+88 
-98 AVHPGIRKS
+98 
-107 LTWTAPSVALRA
+107 
-119 PPPLRGEDFGIN
+119 

-137 TYQARKGDMLAAA
+137 AYQAQPGDTLAAA
-150 LLRNGVTLVGR
+150 LLRNGIGLVAR

-173 AGVEEPNAL
+173 AGIEEPNAL
-182 VTVGEGGRSE
+182 VTIGEGGRTE
-192 ANTRATDVFVYEGL
+192 PNTRATDVFVYEGL
-206 IVKSQNRWPSLSF
+206 VAKSQNRWPSLSL
-219 DFGAILGLAAPVFS
+219 DFGAVLGLAAPVFS

-257 AAGLGNA
+257 AAGLGDA
-264 PTQADPD
+264 PTQIDPD
-271 RFSQRAAFCDILVV
+271 RFSQRAAFCDVLVV
-285 GAGPAGLQA
+285 GAGPAGLAA
-294 ALEAAEAGKRVILV
+294 ALDAAEAGKRVILV
-308 EQDCILGSSLI
+308 EQDSILGASLI
-319 RDPQEQN
+319 RDPQQLDKT
-326 AAWIEATATRIAAAG
+326 WIEATAAHIRAKG

-358 VTLTQRLAE
+358 VTLTQRIAE
-367 PGQVPANGIAQRL
+367 PGQVHADGVAQRL

-395 ERPMAFANN
+395 ERPMAFAHN

-439 YKTAYALKAA
+439 YMTAHALKAA

-461 ELSDAAR
+461 APAGANAGFPVHNDAIPLSTKGA
-468 DAGSKFEIHPN
+468 SHCLK
-479 SVPVSATG
+479 SVSAQVNGAT
-487 NKRGLRSVKA
+487 KSWA
-497 DLSTEPQSFTAD
+497 AD

-530 LDWHEAAQAFVP
+530 LDWNEAAQAFVP
-542 ATSRQNVT
+542 ALSRQNVA
-550 TIGGAVSPQPI
+550 TIGGAANPD
-561 FRLLPVSQPK
+561 PVFTVTPASNPK

-618 AALGRLAQAQGVS
+618 AALGRLAEKQGVA

-660 GAHVRRLT
+660 GAHVRRLA

-673 LGHQPIWQPLGLW
+673 AAKNPIWQPLGYW
-686 FRPRAYPVAGETL
+686 FRPRAYPMSGETL
-699 AQAALREAKTVRAAV
+699 AQAALREAKAVRQNV
-714 GMTDVSTLAKFE
+714 GITDVSTLAKFE
-726 ISGPDAVALLEIIC
+726 VSGPDASAFLEIIC
-740 ATSVGK
+740 ATTVSK

-753 YTFMCRED
+753 YTFMLRED
-761 GMVFDDGTVWRLGAQ
+761 GMVFDDGTVWRLAEN

-788 RMATHISY
+788 RMATHLSY
-796 VRQYLAPHLRV
+796 VRQYLCPRLRV
-807 SAVNVQEHYA
+807 SVVNVQEHHA

-823 PQSRSVLTAL
+823 PNAKAVLAKL

-841 MSTIPATIAGISVII
+841 MSTVPATIANVPVIV

-866 FEIYVEAT
+866 FEIYVEA
-874 LTSSVWAACH
+874 SHAPPVWATCEA
-884 REVAAQGGTL
+884 EVMSQGGAL
-894 YGLEAMEFLRI
+894 YGMEAMEFLRI

-930 LNKAGGYVGASG
+930 LNKAGGFIGASG
-942 LARPALSEPGRRQLV
+942 LSRPALSEPGRRQLV
-957 GLEALDGNIPEGA
+957 GLEAITGDIPEGS
-970 MLITQD
+970 MLITRE
-976 GQSPHGHVSAAA
+976 GEAPNGHVTAAA
-988 FRINEG
+988 FRVVAG
-994 GSIALGQL
+994 GSIALGL
-1002 KDGFSRHGEELIATS
+1002 LIDGFARHGEELIATS
-1017 PTRGQKARVRVTAP
+1017 PTRRQEALVRVVHP
-1031 HFYDSAGERYGD
+1031 HFYDNGGERYRD